1 MKLVLSQEQFPIKLW
16 LDDLEEGAE
25 KQARNIANLPFIHKW
40 VALMP
45 DAHAGKGIPIGSVIA
60 TDGVL
65 IPYAIGVDIAC
76 GMLAIKTDIKNID
89 KTLYREKDPLKIA
102 MGIIRK
108 TIPTGFEHHKE
119 NQVWE
124 GFDKVPNLP
133 ICQKEL
139 KSARKQ
145 LGTLGGGNHF
155 IEFQE
160 DKDLNLWIM
169 IHSGSR
175 NFGLQVAE
183 YYHKKAWEF
192 FEKYNLKLPDKFLAY
207 LPVEDPVGQE
217 YLKAMNFCMDFAYAN
232 RAHMMNAVL
241 QIMNDNLLPTS
252 KVKEI
257 NIHHNYAA
265 LENHYGKDVWVHRK
279 GATRSCLGEVGI
291 IPGSMGS
298 PSYIVEGLGNPESF
312 MSCSHGAGRNM
323 SRTKAIKTLNL
334 ADEQA
339 KMSGILHG
347 LRNIGDLDEAP
358 SAYKDISQVMKN
370 QEDLVKIQVEL
381 FPKAN
386 IKGDSGKLRKDK
398 TSKIGD

>member
-1 MKLVLSQEQFPIKLW
+1 MIVLPQEQFPIKLW
-16 LDDLEEGAE
+16 LNDLEESAE
-25 KQARNIANLPFIHKW
+25 KQVRNVANLPFLYKW

-89 KTLYREKDPLKIA
+89 WDPIKIM
-102 MGIIRK
+102 MGNIRK
-108 TIPTGFEHHKE
+108 TVPTGFDHHKE
-119 NQVWE
+119 AQVWE
-124 GFDKVPNLP
+124 GFDRMPNLP

-139 KSARKQ
+139 KNARKQ

-160 DKDLNLWIM
+160 DRDLNLWVM

-175 NFGLQVAE
+175 NFGLQIAE
-183 YYHKKAWEF
+183 HYYGEA
-192 FEKYNLKLPDKFLAY
+192 LKLCDRWIVNLPDGFLAY
-207 LPVEDPVGQE
+207 LPVDDPMGQE
-217 YLKAMNFCMDFAYAN
+217 YLEAMNFCMDFAHAN
-232 RAHMMNAVL
+232 RAHMMNSVL
-241 QIMNDNLLPTS
+241 TIMNDVLPTS
-252 KVKEI
+252 KVREI

-265 LENHYGKDVWVHRK
+265 LENHYGKNVWVHRK
-279 GATRSCLGEVGI
+279 GATRARLGEVGI

-339 KMSGILHG
+339 KMGGILHG
-347 LRNIGDLDEAP
+347 LRNVGDLDEAP

-381 FPKAN
+381 LPKAN
-386 IKGDSGKLRKDK
+386 IKGDSGKPRKDK
-398 TSKIGD
+398 VRIPTD